1 MCRFQ
6 CMGTAPD
13 MHCTP
18 AAAHVHKPYQFLQQT
33 SVPAL
38 FTTEK
43 KKTLVIQQNKLP
55 RCVGHGYSPRSDCAH

>member
-43 KKTLVIQQNKLP
+43 KKNTCDTTKQTTKMCWPWVFTK
-55 RCVGHGYSPRSDCAH
+55 V